1 MKYFINHD
9 EITDLISFQIVF
21 DVKMIDK
28 NGFDTKYPLTK
39 ADNPMI
45 IKWFQDKNDS
55 KIKELDISGLEING
69 TISSSEKFLM
79 RFIMNFADYRPA
91 CFSKIVNYLLY
102 TEEDY
107 FLRNDEYVTIK
118 GYMK

>member
-9 EITDLISFQIVF
+9 EIVDLMSFQIVF

-28 NGFDTKYPLTK
+28 NGFDSKYDITKDDK
-39 ADNPMI
+39 PMI
-45 IKWFQDKNDS
+45 IKWFEDKNDS
-55 KIKELDISGLEING
+55 KIEELNIYDLELHG
-69 TISSSEKFLM
+69 TISSSTKFLM
-79 RFIMNFADYRPA
+79 GFVMDFKDYRPA
-91 CFSKIVNYLLY
+91 YFSKIVNILLD

>member
-9 EITDLISFQIVF
+9 EITDLMSFQIVF

-39 ADNPMI
+39 DDKPMI
-45 IKWFQDKNDS
+45 IKWFEDKNDS
-55 KIKELDISGLEING
+55 KIEELNIYDLEIHG
-69 TISSSEKFLM
+69 TISSSTKFLM
-79 RFIMNFADYRPA
+79 RFVMEFKDYQPA
-91 CFSKIVNYLLY
+91 YFSTIVNVLLD